1 MSAARLT
8 GEAHQFG
15 ASLQRTRIELHPA
28 HRVVDV
34 LHGGGI
40 RVLVARAEIE
50 RNRDDAVPGHGFMA
64 QALGGAVAQTPGTT
78 VAFDQRRERPLPSW
92 PENTGEQ
99 RLVAVAE
106 VLDVLHV
113 EFMGLDVEGCSRHG
127 KPSVSQGRPSVIIA
141 HDTDDGNPSARKPWR
156 HPYPRR
162 FRETVLANSFQ
173 GRRLNRPNDVVV
185 KSDGAIYFTDP
196 RPQRTGG
203 ISRTR
208 NFSAIAR
215 RRTRSNAQEWQN
227 SNAKDAHTR

>member
-1 MSAARLT
+1 
-8 GEAHQFG
+8 
-15 ASLQRTRIELHPA
+15 
-28 HRVVDV
+28 
-34 LHGGGI
+34 
-40 RVLVARAEIE
+40 VA
-50 RNRDDAVPGHGFMA
+50 
-64 QALGGAVAQTPGTT
+64 
-78 VAFDQRRERPLPSW
+78 
-92 PENTGEQ
+92 ENTGEQ

-141 HDTDDGNPSARKPWR
+141 HGTDDGNLSARKPSR

-173 GRRLNRPNDVVV
+173 GRGLNRPNDVVV

-208 NFSAIAR
+208 NFSAIA
-215 RRTRSNAQEWQN
+215 
-227 SNAKDAHTR
+227 